1 VAYPSTT
8 VLDRPVSPDDNLSL
22 DDDFALDVRVV
33 VTYASA
39 SRGSCPTDDGCGNT
53 CATNDSSCGSSFEIP
68 L

>member
-8 VLDRPVSPDDNLSL
+8 VLDRPFAPDDGLSL

-53 CATNDSSCGSSFEIP
+53 CATNDSSCGSSLTMP